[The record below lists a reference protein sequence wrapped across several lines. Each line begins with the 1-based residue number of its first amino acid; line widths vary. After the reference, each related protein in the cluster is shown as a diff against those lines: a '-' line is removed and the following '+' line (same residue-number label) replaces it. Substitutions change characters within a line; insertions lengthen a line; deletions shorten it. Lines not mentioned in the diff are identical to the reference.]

1 MELATALPLAVPVVA
16 DALPPQSPEH
26 LPVDLARLPL
36 PLLRAASVVARA
48 ADAVRDQRADAQ
60 ALAVRA
66 KPLVVVVRGAR
77 L

>member
-1 MELATALPLAVPVVA
+1 MELTTALPLAVSVVA

-26 LPVDLARLPL
+26 LHVDLAPL
-36 PLLRAASVVARA
+36 PLLLFRAASVVARA

>member
-1 MELATALPLAVPVVA
+1 MELTTALPLAVPVVA

-26 LPVDLARLPL
+26 LRVDL
-36 PLLRAASVVARA
+36 LLFGAASVVARA